1 MFGINS
7 DERGY
12 LGPHSV
18 ISDLR
23 HLMSLLPSAPIHLP
37 SYRLTHEFVAD
48 RSSRTAVLGDN
59 LVPMREVIDHAD
71 LNLCP
76 PDAVSKSWRRIPQV
90 PSSMESGRGGGQPNL
105 MPATKTTVAS
115 ISSRAAL

>member
-48 RSSRTAVLGDN
+48 SSSRTAVLGDD
-59 LVPMREVIDHAD
+59 LVPMREVIDHR
-71 LNLCP
+71 
-76 PDAVSKSWRRIPQV
+76 VSQPLPARRGEQELETNSAGTLEHGVGPEGSV
-90 PSSMESGRGGGQPNL
+90 
-105 MPATKTTVAS
+105 
-115 ISSRAAL
+115 